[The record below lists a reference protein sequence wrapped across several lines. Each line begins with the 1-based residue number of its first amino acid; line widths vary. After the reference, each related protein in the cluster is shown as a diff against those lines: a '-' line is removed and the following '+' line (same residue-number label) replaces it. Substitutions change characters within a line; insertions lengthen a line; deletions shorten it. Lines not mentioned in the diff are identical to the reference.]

1 MNISIKQ
8 SGPQTSNLRKAIA
21 SVNPEAVNNSAVSTG
36 ANRDSGPGS
45 FNSNFGFSLFG
56 QTTLNKN
63 NFGTDYARTD
73 GLGAEYN
80 ATGNINGNNAERLF
94 SKSITPDIWQNLSQ
108 NTMNTDRLVS
118 VSSKQITGVQD
129 SKGMLGDGTP
139 NLPFGGQWQ
148 NFKEYVNYWSSKG
161 GFINQTGDYI
171 DKAVM
176 FKIHERPEDAVV
188 NKDTW
193 MGLTEK
199 LGFLFKEGEGSA
211 LMNKAANYA
220 QEKLKA
226 AGLEKLAESAPALAF
241 VAANS
246 VSKEALQG
254 SLGQMLKADH
264 DFEAKYAGSR
274 SKAQERALHQ
284 EMHDITSKELE
295 KAAKAEGLD
304 NNHVLNNLQKLGH
317 DKTQLSTLNYRAAL
331 ETAKNWDLVSNPKA
345 FAEKVKEHFKEH
357 GFLPKFNLDIHHLM
371 DARKGD
377 KMAFADMIKDLEKGQ
392 QSALKGF
399 GNDIGFSSDPN
410 HANSLYFA
418 VVGEKAA
425 SDVINQV
432 NQALTEAGLRPED
445 ILKTY
450 GDTEAT
456 KLAKNTGLLSQT
468 NFDFSAHGSE
478 NGTATNEEGTSGTTE
493 RNPSKELLEKMD
505 RTVLDLGNTDANIMQ
520 DLAKLHATFG
530 GDKMVMN
537 ARSCHGVRHGQGAI
551 EKFAE
556 GLAAYDKEHG
566 TKSATEISLRG
577 SDTFGTADA
586 QGATDRGG
594 YYTYKYGASGSPNL
608 EFVYSGSSCAEV
620 DTHNRPFHY
629 DGSGSFDKKTA
640 QEYAAKNAFYE
651 KVKAETE
658 STSEFI
664 SDRDKMNKE
673 KEKDPL

>member
-1 MNISIKQ
+1 MNII
-8 SGPQTSNLRKAIA
+8 T
-21 SVNPEAVNNSAVSTG
+21 NSAIKSTLTTSLIQGLQNSTEVTG
-36 ANRDSGPGS
+36 ADQNKNPSIL
-45 FNSNFGFSLFG
+45 NSTYGLSLFG
-56 QTTLNKN
+56 QPALNKN
-63 NFGTDYARTD
+63 NSFGTNYVRTD
-73 GLGAEYN
+73 GLGAEYT

-94 SKSITPDIWQNLSQ
+94 STSNTLDIWQNSSNNKINAQSLE
-108 NTMNTDRLVS
+108 S

-129 SKGMLGDGTP
+129 PKGMFGDGTP

-176 FKIHERPEDAVV
+176 FKIHKRPEDAVV

-331 ETAKNWDLVSNPKA
+331 ETAKNWDLVSDPKA

-377 KMAFADMIKDLEKGQ
+377 TMAFADMIKDLEKGQ

-399 GNDIGFSSDPN
+399 GKDIGFSSDPN

-478 NGTATNEEGTSGTTE
+478 NGTATNQAGISGTSE
-493 RNPSKELLEKMD
+493 RNRSKALLEEID
-505 RTVLDLGNTDANIMQ
+505 RNVLDLGNTDANIMQ

-537 ARSCHGVRHGQGAI
+537 AHSCHGVRHGQGAI

-620 DTHNRPFHY
+620 DTHNRAFHY
-629 DGSGSFDKKTA
+629 DGSGSFDKNTA
-640 QEYAAKNAFYE
+640 QQDAAKNAFYE